1 MGSRPQASEQGEKTR
16 VVAAGQGGAKHDQRY
31 VLILDIA
38 VILHLYY
45 STPQHP
51 TTITTSPL
59 PWQCVQ
65 LYKNAKKGS
74 EIVK

>member
-1 MGSRPQASEQGEKTR
+1 MGSRQQASEQGEMTR
-16 VVAAGQGGAKHDQRY
+16 VVAAGQGGAKHNQRY

-38 VILHLYY
+38 VILQLYY

-51 TTITTSPL
+51 TTITTSLL

-65 LYKNAKKGS
+65 LYKTPRRGLKW
-74 EIVK
+74 